1 MDKLTSSSMAL
12 RTTVILAA
20 LVVILAGIKAASPI
34 VVPFVLSAF
43 LAVIC
48 NPAIVLM
55 TRCRL
60 PKWLAVMLLMAFI
73 VLMGLW
79 LTSLVG
85 RSVNEFSTQIP
96 VYRQQ
101 LIEQFSWIIERLQ
114 GFNIQISQQKV
125 LDYFDPGMALSM
137 TTNMLSGVGN
147 VMANLF
153 LIILTIVFMLFEAQ
167 SLPKKVHLAMDD
179 PDMRLKQIDRFLQSV
194 NQYMVIKTLVSL
206 ATAFIVGLG
215 LSIIG
220 VDYALLWAVL
230 AFLFNYIP
238 NIGSIIAAIPAVLLA
253 LIQLGPAAAGG
264 TALLY
269 LGTNMVMGNVVE
281 PKFMGKGLGLST
293 LVVFLSLIFWGWLL
307 GSVGMLLSVPL
318 TMIVKI
324 GLESSKG
331 GSWLAILL
339 ADDAEL
345 DMGNEVQSPPALTSG
360 LNAELADESGRESLD
375 DEGTGLGIDKATDSD
390 PDSDNKATADEATE
404 AKSQP

>member
-1 MDKLTSSSMAL
+1 MKGIQQSPMAV
-12 RTTVILAA
+12 RSFVVMACVVI
-20 LVVILAGIKAASPI
+20 ILAGIKTASPI

-55 TRCRL
+55 TRYHI
-60 PKWLAVMLLMAFI
+60 PKWLSIILLMGFI

-79 LTSLVG
+79 LASLVG
-85 RSVNEFSTQIP
+85 SSVTEFSKEMP
-96 VYRQQ
+96 KYREQ
-101 LIEQFSWIIERLQ
+101 LIEQFAWILEKLKD
-114 GFNIQISQQKV
+114 FNIQISKQKV

-167 SLPKKVHLAMDD
+167 SMPRKFHLALDA
-179 PDMRLKQIDRFLQSV
+179 PDKRLQQIDKFLQSV

-206 ATAFIVGLG
+206 ATAVVVGIG
-215 LSIIG
+215 LTIIG
-220 VDYALLWAVL
+220 VDYALLWAVI

-253 LIQLGPAAAGG
+253 FIQMGPGAAGITG
-264 TALLY
+264 LLY
-269 LGTNMVMGNVVE
+269 VGTNMVMGNVIE
-281 PKFMGKGLGLST
+281 PRFMGRGLGLST

-324 GLESSKG
+324 GLESSQS
-331 GSWLAILL
+331 GSWLATLL
-339 ADDAEL
+339 SDNVDELPSESSRNVETATATATATVSSDADNHHA
-345 DMGNEVQSPPALTSG
+345 
-360 LNAELADESGRESLD
+360 
-375 DEGTGLGIDKATDSD
+375 DSD
-390 PDSDNKATADEATE
+390 VTDDVANDHDVENAAKASTKDA
-404 AKSQP
+404 

>member
-1 MDKLTSSSMAL
+1 MKGIQQSPMAV
-12 RTTVILAA
+12 RSFVVMACVVI
-20 LVVILAGIKAASPI
+20 ILAGIKTASPI

-55 TRCRL
+55 TRYHI
-60 PKWLAVMLLMAFI
+60 PKWLSIILLMGFI

-79 LTSLVG
+79 LASLVG
-85 RSVNEFSTQIP
+85 SSVTEFSKEMP
-96 VYRQQ
+96 KYREQ
-101 LIEQFSWIIERLQ
+101 LIEQFAWILEKLKD
-114 GFNIQISQQKV
+114 FNIQISKQKV

-167 SLPKKVHLAMDD
+167 SMPRKFHLALDA
-179 PDMRLKQIDRFLQSV
+179 PDKRLKQIDKFLQSV

-206 ATAFIVGLG
+206 ATAVVVGIG
-215 LSIIG
+215 LTIIG
-220 VDYALLWAVL
+220 VDYALLWAVI

-253 LIQLGPAAAGG
+253 FIQMGPGAAGITG
-264 TALLY
+264 LLY
-269 LGTNMVMGNVVE
+269 VGTNMVMGNVIE
-281 PKFMGKGLGLST
+281 PRFMGRGLGLST

-324 GLESSKG
+324 GLESSQS
-331 GSWLAILL
+331 GSWLATLL
-339 ADDAEL
+339 SDNVDELHSESSRNVETETETETATVSSDADNHHA
-345 DMGNEVQSPPALTSG
+345 
-360 LNAELADESGRESLD
+360 
-375 DEGTGLGIDKATDSD
+375 DSD
-390 PDSDNKATADEATE
+390 VTDDVANDHDVENAAKASTKDA
-404 AKSQP
+404 

>member
-375 DEGTGLGIDKATDSD
+375 DEGTALGIDKATDSD
-390 PDSDNKATADEATE
+390 SDNKATTDEATE

>member
-1 MDKLTSSSMAL
+1 MKGIQQSPMAV
-12 RTTVILAA
+12 RSFVVMACVVI
-20 LVVILAGIKAASPI
+20 ILAGIKTASPI

-48 NPAIVLM
+48 NPAIVLLS
-55 TRCRL
+55 RYRI
-60 PKWLAVMLLMAFI
+60 PKWLSIILLMAFI

-79 LTSLVG
+79 LASLVG
-85 RSVNEFSTQIP
+85 SSINEFSKQMP

-101 LIEQFSWIIERLQ
+101 LIEQFAWIIEKLQ
-114 GFNIQISQQKV
+114 SFNIQISKQKV

-167 SLPKKVHLAMDD
+167 SLPKKFHLALDD
-179 PDMRLKQIDRFLQSV
+179 PDMRLKQIDKFLHSV

-206 ATAFIVGLG
+206 ATAGVIGIG

-220 VDYALLWAVL
+220 VDYALLWAVI

-253 LIQLGPAAAGG
+253 FIQMGPGAAGITG
-264 TALLY
+264 LLY
-269 LGTNMVMGNVVE
+269 VGTNMVMGNVVE
-281 PKFMGKGLGLST
+281 PRFMGRGLGLST

-324 GLESSKG
+324 GLESSQSG
-331 GSWLAILL
+331 GWLAILL
-339 ADDAEL
+339 SDDVEDIVNQPENVEQVAATSADDTA
-345 DMGNEVQSPPALTSG
+345 QQT
-360 LNAELADESGRESLD
+360 DESPVNTD
-375 DEGTGLGIDKATDSD
+375 DEQSKPS
-390 PDSDNKATADEATE
+390 
-404 AKSQP
+404 

>member
-1 MDKLTSSSMAL
+1 MKGIQQSPMAV
-12 RTTVILAA
+12 RSFVVMACVVI
-20 LVVILAGIKAASPI
+20 ILAGIKTASPI

-55 TRCRL
+55 TRYHI
-60 PKWLAVMLLMAFI
+60 PKWLSIILLMGFI

-79 LTSLVG
+79 LASLVG
-85 RSVNEFSTQIP
+85 SSVTEFSKEMP
-96 VYRQQ
+96 KYREQ
-101 LIEQFSWIIERLQ
+101 LIEQFAWILEKLKD
-114 GFNIQISQQKV
+114 FNIQISKQKV

-167 SLPKKVHLAMDD
+167 SMPRKFHLALDA
-179 PDMRLKQIDRFLQSV
+179 PDKRLQQIDKFLQSV

-206 ATAFIVGLG
+206 ATAVVVGIG
-215 LSIIG
+215 LTIIG
-220 VDYALLWAVL
+220 VDYALLWAVI

-253 LIQLGPAAAGG
+253 FIQMGPGAAGITG
-264 TALLY
+264 LLY
-269 LGTNMVMGNVVE
+269 VGTNMVMGNVIE
-281 PKFMGKGLGLST
+281 PRFMGRGLGLST

-324 GLESSKG
+324 GLESSQS
-331 GSWLAILL
+331 GSWLATLL
-339 ADDAEL
+339 SDNVDELPSESSHNVETETETETATVSSDADNHHA
-345 DMGNEVQSPPALTSG
+345 
-360 LNAELADESGRESLD
+360 
-375 DEGTGLGIDKATDSD
+375 DSD
-390 PDSDNKATADEATE
+390 VTDDVANDHDVENAAKASTKDA
-404 AKSQP
+404 

>member
-1 MDKLTSSSMAL
+1 MKGIQQSPVAVRSFVVMACV
-12 RTTVILAA
+12 VI
-20 LVVILAGIKAASPI
+20 ILAGIKTASPI

-55 TRCRL
+55 TRYHI
-60 PKWLAVMLLMAFI
+60 PKWLSIILLMGFI

-79 LTSLVG
+79 LASLVG
-85 RSVNEFSTQIP
+85 SSVTEFSKEMP
-96 VYRQQ
+96 KYREQ
-101 LIEQFSWIIERLQ
+101 LIEQFAWILEKLKD
-114 GFNIQISQQKV
+114 FNIQISKQKV

-167 SLPKKVHLAMDD
+167 SMPRKFHLALDA
-179 PDMRLKQIDRFLQSV
+179 PDKRLQQIDKFLQSV

-206 ATAFIVGLG
+206 ATAVVVGIG
-215 LSIIG
+215 LTIIG
-220 VDYALLWAVL
+220 VDYALLWAVI

-253 LIQLGPAAAGG
+253 FIQMGPGAAGITG
-264 TALLY
+264 LLY
-269 LGTNMVMGNVVE
+269 VGTNMVMGNVIE
-281 PKFMGKGLGLST
+281 PRFMGRGLGLST

-324 GLESSKG
+324 GLESSQS
-331 GSWLAILL
+331 GSWLATLL
-339 ADDAEL
+339 SDNVDELPSESSHNVETETETETATVSSDAD
-345 DMGNEVQSPPALTSG
+345 NHH
-360 LNAELADESGRESLD
+360 
-375 DEGTGLGIDKATDSD
+375 TDSD
-390 PDSDNKATADEATE
+390 VTDDVANDHDVENAAKASTKDA
-404 AKSQP
+404 

>member
-1 MDKLTSSSMAL
+1 MKAIQQSPMAVRSFVVL
-12 RTTVILAA
+12 ACVVI
-20 LVVILAGIKAASPI
+20 ILAGIKTASPI

-48 NPAIVLM
+48 NPAIILM
-55 TRCRL
+55 SRFHI
-60 PKWLAVMLLMAFI
+60 PKWLSIILLMGFI

-79 LTSLVG
+79 LASLVG
-85 RSVNEFSTQIP
+85 SSVNEFSKQMP
-96 VYRQQ
+96 LYRQQ
-101 LIEQFSWIIERLQ
+101 LIEQFAWVLEKLQ
-114 GFNIQISQQKV
+114 SFNIQISKQKV

-167 SLPKKVHLAMDD
+167 SLPKKFHLALDD
-179 PDMRLKQIDRFLQSV
+179 PDMRLKQIDKFLHSV
-194 NQYMVIKTLVSL
+194 NQYMVIKTLVSI
-206 ATAFIVGLG
+206 ATAVVIGIG

-220 VDYALLWAVL
+220 VDYALLWAVI

-253 LIQLGPAAAGG
+253 FIQMGPGAAGITG
-264 TALLY
+264 LLY
-269 LGTNMVMGNVVE
+269 VGTNMVMGNVVE
-281 PKFMGKGLGLST
+281 PRFMGRGLGLST

-324 GLESSKG
+324 GLESSQS

-339 ADDAEL
+339 SDDVEETLSGSASNDEVDTL
-345 DMGNEVQSPPALTSG
+345 ASTETEPSNGVDNDVANGNDNDNDVKTKSS
-360 LNAELADESGRESLD
+360 S
-375 DEGTGLGIDKATDSD
+375 TD
-390 PDSDNKATADEATE
+390 T
-404 AKSQP
+404 

>member
-1 MDKLTSSSMAL
+1 MKGIQQSPMAV
-12 RTTVILAA
+12 RSFVVMACVVI
-20 LVVILAGIKAASPI
+20 ILAGIKTASPI

-55 TRCRL
+55 TRYHI
-60 PKWLAVMLLMAFI
+60 PKWLSIILLMGFI

-79 LTSLVG
+79 LASLVG
-85 RSVNEFSTQIP
+85 SSVTEFSKEMP
-96 VYRQQ
+96 KYREQ
-101 LIEQFSWIIERLQ
+101 LIEQFAWILEKLKD
-114 GFNIQISQQKV
+114 FNIQISKQKV

-167 SLPKKVHLAMDD
+167 SMPRKFHLALDA
-179 PDMRLKQIDRFLQSV
+179 PDKRLKQIDKFLQSV

-206 ATAFIVGLG
+206 ATAVVVGIG
-215 LSIIG
+215 LTIIG
-220 VDYALLWAVL
+220 VDYALLWAVI

-253 LIQLGPAAAGG
+253 FIQMGPGAAGITG
-264 TALLY
+264 LLY
-269 LGTNMVMGNVVE
+269 VGTNMVMGNVIE
-281 PKFMGKGLGLST
+281 PRFMGRGLGLST

-324 GLESSKG
+324 GLESSQS
-331 GSWLAILL
+331 GSWLATLL
-339 ADDAEL
+339 SDNVDELPSESSRNVETATATETATVSSDADNHHA
-345 DMGNEVQSPPALTSG
+345 
-360 LNAELADESGRESLD
+360 
-375 DEGTGLGIDKATDSD
+375 DSD
-390 PDSDNKATADEATE
+390 VTDDVANDHDVENAAKASTKDA
-404 AKSQP
+404 

>member
-1 MDKLTSSSMAL
+1 MKGIQQSPVAVRSFVVMACV
-12 RTTVILAA
+12 VI
-20 LVVILAGIKAASPI
+20 ILAGIKTASPI

-55 TRCRL
+55 TRYHI
-60 PKWLAVMLLMAFI
+60 PKWLSIILLMGFI

-79 LTSLVG
+79 LASLVG
-85 RSVNEFSTQIP
+85 SSVTEFSKEMP
-96 VYRQQ
+96 KYREQ
-101 LIEQFSWIIERLQ
+101 LIEQFAWILEKLKD
-114 GFNIQISQQKV
+114 FNIQISKQKV

-167 SLPKKVHLAMDD
+167 SMPRKFHLALDA
-179 PDMRLKQIDRFLQSV
+179 PDKRLKQIDKFLQSV

-206 ATAFIVGLG
+206 ATAVVVGIG
-215 LSIIG
+215 LTIIG
-220 VDYALLWAVL
+220 VDYALLWAVI

-253 LIQLGPAAAGG
+253 FIQMGPGAAGITG
-264 TALLY
+264 LLY
-269 LGTNMVMGNVVE
+269 VGTNMVMGNVIE
-281 PKFMGKGLGLST
+281 PRFMGRGLGLST

-324 GLESSKG
+324 GLESSQS
-331 GSWLAILL
+331 GSWLATLL
-339 ADDAEL
+339 SDNVDELPSESSHNVETETETETATVSSDADKHHA
-345 DMGNEVQSPPALTSG
+345 
-360 LNAELADESGRESLD
+360 
-375 DEGTGLGIDKATDSD
+375 DSD
-390 PDSDNKATADEATE
+390 VTDDVANDHDVENAAKASTKDA
-404 AKSQP
+404 

>member
-1 MDKLTSSSMAL
+1 MKGIQQSSMAV
-12 RTTVILAA
+12 RSFVVMACVVI
-20 LVVILAGIKAASPI
+20 ILAGIKTASPI

-48 NPAIVLM
+48 NPAIVLLSKY
-55 TRCRL
+55 RI
-60 PKWLAVMLLMAFI
+60 PKWLSIILLMAFI

-79 LTSLVG
+79 LASLVG
-85 RSVNEFSTQIP
+85 SSINEFSKQMP

-101 LIEQFSWIIERLQ
+101 LIEQFAWIIEKLQ
-114 GFNIQISQQKV
+114 TFNIQISKQKV

-167 SLPKKVHLAMDD
+167 SLPKKFHLALDD
-179 PDMRLKQIDRFLQSV
+179 PDMRLKQIDKFLHSV

-206 ATAFIVGLG
+206 ATAAVIGIG

-220 VDYALLWAVL
+220 VDYALLWAVI

-253 LIQLGPAAAGG
+253 FIQMGPGAAGITG
-264 TALLY
+264 LLY
-269 LGTNMVMGNVVE
+269 VGTNMVMGNVVE
-281 PKFMGKGLGLST
+281 PRFMGRGLGLST

-324 GLESSKG
+324 GLESSQSG
-331 GSWLAILL
+331 GWLAILL
-339 ADDAEL
+339 SDDVEEIT
-345 DMGNEVQSPPALTSG
+345 NEPLSTEKTAASNTEHSIDSTVQSS
-360 LNAELADESGRESLD
+360 
-375 DEGTGLGIDKATDSD
+375 TDSEKVAVTD
-390 PDSDNKATADEATE
+390 VATNQANVNAVS
-404 AKSQP
+404 AKDDQIKPS

>member
-1 MDKLTSSSMAL
+1 MKGIQQSPVAVRSFVVMACV
-12 RTTVILAA
+12 VI
-20 LVVILAGIKAASPI
+20 ILAGIKTASPI

-55 TRCRL
+55 TRYHI
-60 PKWLAVMLLMAFI
+60 PKWLSIILLMGFI

-79 LTSLVG
+79 LASLVG
-85 RSVNEFSTQIP
+85 SSVTEFSKEMP
-96 VYRQQ
+96 KYREQ
-101 LIEQFSWIIERLQ
+101 LIEQFAWILEKLKD
-114 GFNIQISQQKV
+114 FNIQISKQKV

-167 SLPKKVHLAMDD
+167 SMPRKFHLALDA
-179 PDMRLKQIDRFLQSV
+179 PDKRLQQIDKFLQSV

-206 ATAFIVGLG
+206 ATAVVVGIG
-215 LSIIG
+215 LTIIG
-220 VDYALLWAVL
+220 VDYALLWAVI

-253 LIQLGPAAAGG
+253 FIQMGPGAAGITG
-264 TALLY
+264 LLY
-269 LGTNMVMGNVVE
+269 VGTNMVMGNVIE
-281 PKFMGKGLGLST
+281 PRFMGRGLGLST

-324 GLESSKG
+324 GLESSQS
-331 GSWLAILL
+331 GSWLATLL
-339 ADDAEL
+339 SDNVDELPSESSHNVETETETETATVSSDADNHHA
-345 DMGNEVQSPPALTSG
+345 
-360 LNAELADESGRESLD
+360 
-375 DEGTGLGIDKATDSD
+375 DSD
-390 PDSDNKATADEATE
+390 VTDDVANDHDVENAAKASTKDA
-404 AKSQP
+404 

>member
-1 MDKLTSSSMAL
+1 MAV
-12 RTTVILAA
+12 RSFVVMACVVI
-20 LVVILAGIKAASPI
+20 ILAGIKTASPI

-48 NPAIVLM
+48 NPAIVLLSKY
-55 TRCRL
+55 RI
-60 PKWLAVMLLMAFI
+60 PKWLSIILLMAFI

-79 LTSLVG
+79 LASLVG
-85 RSVNEFSTQIP
+85 SSINEFSKQMP

-101 LIEQFSWIIERLQ
+101 LIEQFAWIIEKLQ
-114 GFNIQISQQKV
+114 TFNIQISKQKV

-167 SLPKKVHLAMDD
+167 SLPKKFHLALDD
-179 PDMRLKQIDRFLQSV
+179 PDMRLKQIDKFLHSV

-206 ATAFIVGLG
+206 ATAAVIGIG

-220 VDYALLWAVL
+220 VDYALLWAVI

-253 LIQLGPAAAGG
+253 FIQMGPGAAGITG
-264 TALLY
+264 LLY
-269 LGTNMVMGNVVE
+269 VGTNMVMGNVVE
-281 PKFMGKGLGLST
+281 PRFMGRGLGLST

-324 GLESSKG
+324 GLESSQSG
-331 GSWLAILL
+331 GWLAILL
-339 ADDAEL
+339 SDDVEEIT
-345 DMGNEVQSPPALTSG
+345 NEPLSTEKTAASNTEHSIDSTVQSS
-360 LNAELADESGRESLD
+360 
-375 DEGTGLGIDKATDSD
+375 TDSEKVAVTD
-390 PDSDNKATADEATE
+390 VATNQANVNAVS
-404 AKSQP
+404 AKDDQIKPS